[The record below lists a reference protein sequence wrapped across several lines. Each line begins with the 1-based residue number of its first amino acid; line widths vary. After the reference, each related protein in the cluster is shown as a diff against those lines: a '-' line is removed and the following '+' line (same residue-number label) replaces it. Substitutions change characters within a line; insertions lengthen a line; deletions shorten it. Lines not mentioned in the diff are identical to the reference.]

1 MAQDFNIMAETI
13 LQAIGGVENVE
24 NLTHCMTRLRFIL
37 KDESKADD
45 DKVKNINGVMGLVKQ
60 GGQYQIIVGNNVA
73 AAYAAILKKGCC
85 WRCCGERVR

>member
-24 NLTHCMTRLRFIL
+24 NLIHCMTRLRFIL
-37 KDESKADD
+37 KDERKADD
-45 DKVKNINGVMGLVKQ
+45 DKVKNIIGVMGLVKQ

-73 AAYAAILKKGCC
+73 AAYAAILKK
-85 WRCCGERVR
+85 VLLAVL

>member
-1 MAQDFNIMAETI
+1 MAETI

-60 GGQYQIIVGNNVA
+60 GG
-73 AAYAAILKKGCC
+73 
-85 WRCCGERVR
+85 